1 MAEVQI
7 VKAGSERL
15 DDVRPLWLSM
25 MEHHV
30 AVATSIPGIPMRA
43 PEDSWPIRRRRYE
56 AWLAEPDA
64 FLLLAEEAGV
74 AVGYAVV
81 SFHPADDTNVT
92 GPRTAEL
99 HSLAVL
105 EAHRGVGFG
114 SRLLRAV
121 YGEVRALGVEEMMIA
136 VMEGNDRVRDFYGR
150 EGFMPWVTMT
160 LGKVPDVPTDAP
172 EP

>member
-1 MAEVQI
+1 VAEVLI
-7 VKAGSERL
+7 AKAGSERL

-30 AVATSIPGIPMRA
+30 AVAAPIPGIPMRA

-56 AWLAEPDA
+56 DWLSQPDA
-64 FLLLAEEAGV
+64 FLLLAETRDL

-81 SFHPADDTNVT
+81 SFHPEDDTNVT

-105 EAHRGVGFG
+105 ASHRGTGLG
-114 SRLLRAV
+114 RRLLRAV
-121 YGEVRALGVEEMMIA
+121 YREVRALGVEEMMIA

-150 EGFMPWVTMT
+150 EGFTPWVTMT
-160 LGKVPDVPTDAP
+160 LGKVPDVAAEPPDA
-172 EP
+172 